1 MVGDRDSAEVRV
13 ATLLKLQAKPQI
25 SYEMSI
31 SPCGRYFDSGEI
43 TWLDDR
49 LPLSRHGSSSGATG
63 IVIKQ
68 EPQDLKPYICWKS
81 APRSLGFLYR
91 SHEH

>member
-1 MVGDRDSAEVRV
+1 MTISACR
-13 ATLLKLQAKPQI
+13 
-25 SYEMSI
+25 
-31 SPCGRYFDSGEI
+31 RYFDSGEI
-43 TWLDDR
+43 MRLDDR

-68 EPQDLKPYICWKS
+68 EPQYVVRYFCWDS
-81 APRSLGFLYR
+81 VPRNVGLCYR

>member
-1 MVGDRDSAEVRV
+1 M
-13 ATLLKLQAKPQI
+13 P
-25 SYEMSI
+25 I
-31 SPCGRYFDSGEI
+31 SPCGRYFDSGESA
-43 TWLDDR
+43 WLDDR

-68 EPQDLKPYICWKS
+68 EPQDLEPYICWKS